1 MSELTANKNFL
12 SPLGFRFVLQRAP
25 NLEFF
30 CQEFTL
36 PEISIEDVT
45 QESPN
50 LRLYYPGTKMEYAPL
65 NVEFIV
71 DENLSNYKEI
81 QEWLFGLGAPQK
93 SEQFANLNRQEVIGE
108 PGGLRSDG
116 TLIVLTS
123 NHNANIEIVFR
134 NLFPISL
141 SPLNFTTTS
150 SDVDYIKATAT
161 FRYNAFTFVGS

>member
-36 PEISIEDVT
+36 PEISIEDVN
-45 QESPN
+45 QETPN
-50 LRLYYPGTKMEYAPL
+50 LRLYRPGTKLEYSPL

-71 DENLSNYKEI
+71 DEDLSNYKEI
-81 QEWLFGLGAPQK
+81 QEWLFGLGSPQK
-93 SEQFANLNRQEVIGE
+93 TQQFQNLKQQEVIGE
-108 PGGLRSDG
+108 PGGIVSDG
-116 TLIVLTS
+116 TLVVLTS